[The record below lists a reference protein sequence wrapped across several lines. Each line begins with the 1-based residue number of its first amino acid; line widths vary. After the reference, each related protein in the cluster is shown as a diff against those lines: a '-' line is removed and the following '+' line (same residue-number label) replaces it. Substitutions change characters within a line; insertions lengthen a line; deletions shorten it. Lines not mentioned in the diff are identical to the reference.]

1 MKTTHFI
8 TPLKDIEK
16 NVEELS
22 SYSDLREFLVHKI
35 KSLKRGSKQQIIYDQ
50 LINILDLSAVVAN
63 SDWDATGALYFH
75 LSQEYNMTH
84 VLELTCPECDSTEI
98 MCGEPSENIQG
109 EITVTCVCLDCGYA
123 WEM

>member
-1 MKTTHFI
+1 MKRTHFI

-75 LSQEYNMTH
+75 LS
-84 VLELTCPECDSTEI
+84 
-98 MCGEPSENIQG
+98 
-109 EITVTCVCLDCGYA
+109 
-123 WEM
+123 